1 MRFLAAGALL
11 AGILALIGC
20 GGGTQNPPPLRGDG
34 NGNNGGSSQILSTPF
49 VYVSN
54 TGSDTISGFAI
65 DPKTGELRAVPG
77 SPFST
82 PSPAGLARDATG
94 KYITVVNVNRGVS
107 VIGTDPDTGALSDLH
122 CIDREAP
129 HSLPCYPLVTGTKG
143 TPRFVT
149 AKGETIY
156 IGNVGSDDISVYI
169 QDPPNGDLGTSIPS
183 EFAAG
188 IRGLRFLD
196 FVGGQLWAAGDTGI
210 ARLIAT
216 GNINVQVD
224 FVLDR
229 SLGYRAAAMHDSGNY
244 LYAIDANDA
253 LHDFCFH
260 QLCALGEE
268 NQVPVASPQGAS
280 SIALHKN
287 FAYVTH
293 ATSADIAIY
302 SIDPGSCSGNTC
314 TVSGALTF
322 LNSIPAGAGA
332 TSARLFLGKFLYV
345 ANSGDGTISGYSI
358 DDATG
363 LLTAVPGSPVHTG
376 TNPSFIAAP

>member
-1 MRFLAAGALL
+1 MRFQASGTLL
-11 AGILALIGC
+11 TGILALIGC
-20 GGGTQNPPPLRGDG
+20 GGGTQNPAAPGGEG
-34 NGNNGGSSQILSTPF
+34 NGNNNSNNQTASTPF

-65 DPKTGELRAVPG
+65 DAKTGELRPVAG
-77 SPFST
+77 SPFAT
-82 PSPAGLARDATG
+82 PAPAGLARDRTG
-94 KYITVVNVNRGVS
+94 KYITVANVNKGLS
-107 VIGTDPDTGALSDLH
+107 VIGTAPQTGALSDLH

-129 HSLPCYPLVTGTKG
+129 GAFPCYPFPTGTKG

-196 FVGGQLWAAGDTGI
+196 FVGGKLWAAGDSGI
-210 ARLIAT
+210 ARLRAP
-216 GNINVQVD
+216 GSINVQLD

-229 SLGYRAAAMHDSGNY
+229 SVGYRAAAMHGSGNY

-253 LHDFCFH
+253 VHDFCLH
-260 QLCALGEE
+260 SQCALGEE

-280 SIALHKN
+280 SIAVQGN

-293 ATSADIAIY
+293 STSRDISIY

-322 LNSIPAGAGA
+322 LTSIPAGGGA
-332 TSARLFLGKFLYV
+332 SSARVFLGKFLYV
-345 ANSGDGTISGYSI
+345 ANSADGTVSGYRI

-363 LLTAVPGSPVHTG
+363 LLTPVPGLPVHTG
-376 TNPSFIAAP
+376 ANPVFIAAP